1 VKREVKTFST
11 AFLDRETDAGFLREY
26 SKVLYHD
33 LVDARRELEELR
45 AAREKST
52 QVELDLN
59 AKYALL
65 RRDYFGRGREKL
77 SYADVDRLRGA
88 VEQSVLFHAQSLV
101 PTPTEKQIRKLP
113 EEHQLYVMTETELD
127 AELRV
132 REPGL
137 APDFKASWKE
147 MASFTE
153 DSKEI
158 TLIERRFI
166 AILHER
172 QKYKARITLPSG
184 EEKEV
189 IVAAPGPE
197 KLLPGC
203 TYGITMAVAVACDK
217 YLMHLPLERQRRQ
230 MEAQGLRGVSV
241 KTLWNLCWAVGEHLR
256 PVAEKIRRGVLSEN
270 LCVHADETPW
280 PVQGKDSDGYMWS
293 LSNMAGSYYAFEPTR
308 SGKIIEEMLKGFRG
322 AVMSDGFSGYTRLKD
337 SAGIEQANCWS
348 HVRRKFFDIEESM
361 PGGPAREMVL
371 LLDELFAMERGVKSL
386 DELRMVRETQSAPL
400 VAKIKLW
407 MSEEAWR
414 HLPESQLRKA
424 IGYTLK
430 LWPGL
435 TLFLNDMRVPLSNND
450 AERTLRHAVVGRKN
464 YYGSKTIDGADLAA
478 TLFTVIESC
487 KRVELEPR
495 AFIEMLVRASARGED
510 LPSPLEYARSIRSAS
525 A

>member
-1 VKREVKTFST
+1 MSSKLDLS
-11 AFLDRETDAGFLREY
+11 FLDKETDAGFLREF
-26 SKVLYHD
+26 SKVI
-33 LVDARRELEELR
+33 ARENAQLR
-45 AAREKST
+45 AEIEAARAEKEKSA
-52 QVELDLN
+52 QVELDLK

-77 SYADVDRLRGA
+77 TA
-88 VEQSVLFHAQSLV
+88 VGIERARDEHTQAVLFHAQSLV
-101 PTPTEKQIRKLP
+101 PALEPKKIRGL
-113 EEHQLYVMTETELD
+113 EEVRELHVMTDTELD
-127 AELRV
+127 AELRL

-137 APDFKASWKE
+137 AADFKADWKE

-153 DSKEI
+153 DSTEI

-166 AILHER
+166 ALLHER
-172 QKYKARITLPSG
+172 QKYKTRITLASG

-189 IVAAPGPE
+189 IIAAPGPE

-203 TYGITMAVAVACDK
+203 TYGITMAVSVACDK
-217 YLMHLPLERQRRQ
+217 YLMHLPLERQRRA
-230 MEAQGLRGVSV
+230 MEAQGLGGVSV

-256 PVAEKIRRGVLSEN
+256 PMTQKIRQEILSED

-308 SGKIIEEMLKGFRG
+308 SGRVIEEMLAGFSG
-322 AVMSDGFSGYTRLKD
+322 AMMSDGFSGYSRLKLQTE
-337 SAGIEQANCWS
+337 IKQAHCWS
-348 HVRRKFFDIEESM
+348 HVRRKFFDIEEAT
-361 PGGPAREMVL
+361 PGGPAREMVVM
-371 LLDELFAMERGVKSL
+371 LDELFAIERKAKTL
-386 DELRMVRETQSAPL
+386 EELRAVREAESGPL
-400 VAKIKLW
+400 VARIKSW
-407 MSEEAWR
+407 MEEALGR
-414 HLPESQLRKA
+414 HLPESPLRKA
-424 IGYTLK
+424 IGYTAK

-435 TLFLNDMRVPLSNND
+435 TLFLSDMRVPLSNND

-495 AFIEMLVRASARGED
+495 AFIEMAVRRSARGED
-510 LPSPLEYARSIRSAS
+510 IPSPLEYARATRSATT
-525 A
+525 

>member
-1 VKREVKTFST
+1 MDLS
-11 AFLDRETDAGFLREY
+11 FLDQETDAGFLREF
-26 SKVLYHD
+26 SKVI
-33 LVDARRELEELR
+33 ARENAELR
-45 AAREKST
+45 AKIEVARAASEQSR

-77 SYADVDRLRGA
+77 SLINIERARDK
-88 VEQSVLFHAQSLV
+88 ESQSVLFHAQSLV
-101 PTPTEKQIRKLP
+101 PALRQKDTVNLP
-113 EEHQLYVMTETELD
+113 EEKRRHVMTESELD
-127 AELRV
+127 QELRA

-137 APDFKASWKE
+137 ADDFKPDWKE

-172 QKYKARITLPSG
+172 QKYKTVVTLKSG

-203 TYGITMAVAVACDK
+203 TYGISMAVAIACDK
-217 YLMHLPLERQRRQ
+217 YLMHLPLERQRRA
-230 MEAQGLRGVSV
+230 MESQGLRNVSV
-241 KTLWNLCWAVGEHLR
+241 KTLWNLCWAVGEHLQ
-256 PVAEKIRRGVLSEN
+256 PVADKIRLEILNEN
-270 LCVHADETPW
+270 FCVHADETPW
-280 PVQGKDSDGYMWS
+280 PVQGKDSNGYMWS
-293 LSNMAGSYYAFEPTR
+293 ISNMAGSYYAFEPTR
-308 SGKIIEEMLKGFRG
+308 SGKVIEELLKGFTG
-322 AVMSDGFSGYTRLKD
+322 VVMSDGFSGYNRLKVN
-337 SAGIEQANCWS
+337 SEISQANCWS
-348 HVRRKFFDIEESM
+348 HVRRKFFDIEDAS
-361 PGGPAREMVL
+361 PGGPAREMVEM
-371 LLDELFAMERGVKSL
+371 LDELFLFERGIKTL
-386 DELRMVRETQSAPL
+386 EELRSVRETNSAPL
-400 VAKIKLW
+400 VQKIKSW
-407 MSEEAWR
+407 IEEEFAR
-414 HLPESQLRKA
+414 HLPESQMRKA
-424 IGYTLK
+424 IAYTMK

-435 TLFLNDMRVPLSNND
+435 TVFLTDMRVPLSNND

-495 AFIEMLVRASARGED
+495 AFIEMAVRASARGENP
-510 LPSPLEYARSIRSAS
+510 PSPLEYARLIRA
-525 A
+525 APAR